1 MAPREQKREGERGI
15 PRRQEPQT
23 PEQRDAV
30 TEQERPVRSTRED
43 RPVAGVTRAGIYEPT
58 SYPSTPFSMVQ
69 RLSEEF
75 DRLLTNFGMPRST
88 LAPLTSSRG
97 LWSSAEMPG
106 RLGVGG
112 EWSPQIDVIERG
124 DNLVVRAD
132 LPGLRKEDVN
142 IDVQDDSLTIQ
153 GERREEHEDTREGV
167 FLSERSYGRFFRS
180 IPLPEGVNPDDV
192 NAKFS
197 DGVLEI
203 TMPRPKQETRRGR
216 RIEIR

>member
-1 MAPREQKREGERGI
+1 MARREEKREGGGTTS
-15 PRRQEPQT
+15 RRQESPT
-23 PEQRDAV
+23 TAQRDIT

-43 RPVAGVTRAGIYEPT
+43 RPGSGLARTGMYEPT
-58 SYPSTPFSMVQ
+58 SYPFTPLSMVQ
-69 RLSEEF
+69 RLSEDF
-75 DRLLTNFGMPRST
+75 DRLLNNLGMGRASF
-88 LAPLTSSRG
+88 APITPGRG
-97 LWSSAEMPG
+97 FLSGSDTPF

-112 EWSPQIDVIERG
+112 TWSPQIDVIERG

-142 IDVQDDSLTIQ
+142 IDVQDDALTIQ
-153 GERREEHEDTREGV
+153 GERREEYEDTREGV
-167 FLSERSYGRFFRS
+167 FMSERSYGRFFRS
-180 IPLPEGVNPDDV
+180 IPLPDGVNPDDV

-203 TMPRPKQETRRGR
+203 TMPRPKQQTRRGK

>member
-1 MAPREQKREGERGI
+1 MARREEKIEGDRGTS
-15 PRRQEPQT
+15 RRQESQKT
-23 PEQRDAV
+23 GERNV
-30 TEQERPVRSTRED
+30 TTEQERPVQSTRED
-43 RPVAGVTRAGIYEPT
+43 RPGTGISRGGIYEPT
-58 SYPSTPFSMVQ
+58 SYPMTPFSMVQ
-69 RLSEEF
+69 RLSEDF
-75 DRLLTNFGMPRST
+75 DRLLTNLGMGRGILSPVG
-88 LAPLTSSRG
+88 AGRG
-97 LWSSAEMPG
+97 LWSSWDTPG
-106 RLGVGG
+106 RLGGG
-112 EWSPQIDVIERG
+112 GVWSPQIDVIERG

-132 LPGLRKEDVN
+132 LPGLRKEDVS
-142 IDVQDDSLTIQ
+142 IDVQDDALTIQ

-180 IPLPEGVNPDDV
+180 IPLPDGVSPDEV